1 MEKKL
6 VVCKSNA
13 LIEASYRLTPAEQ
26 GIVLCCISQI
36 QKGDIVTDKTMYEVA
51 VTDYAKI
58 TGTNLNTAYR
68 DIKEAVIRLWRRE
81 VRLSKKPNGEG
92 RHEQVLVTRW
102 IQSVQYSDKGG
113 KVELRFSHDM
123 LPYISSISG
132 CFTKYAIE
140 NVAKMSSGFGIRLY
154 EFLCQWKDDGKK
166 TLSVEWLREALLIS
180 GKYKTI
186 KDFKRRVI
194 EPAVADINKH
204 SDFWINWSQKKTGRK
219 VTHLKFKF
227 GLKEELKKEKT
238 KPKKQDPRISG
249 VRKSVIEKRARPRE
263 SYEEAAERIKREDKQ
278 RKQLEPA

>member
-13 LIEASYRLTPAEQ
+13 LVEASYRLTPAEQ

-36 QKGDIVTDKTMYEVA
+36 QKGDIVTDKTMYSVS
-51 VTDYAKI
+51 VTEYAKI

-68 DIKEAVIRLWRRE
+68 DVKEAVIRLWRRE
-81 VRLSKKPNGEG
+81 VRLSSRPNGEG
-92 RHEQVLVTRW
+92 QHEQVLITRW
-102 IQSVQYSDKGG
+102 IQSVRYSDKGG
-113 KVELRFSHDM
+113 NVELRFCRDM
-123 LPYISSISG
+123 LPYISSLSG

-154 EFLCQWKDDGKK
+154 ELLRQWRADGKR

-180 GKYKTI
+180 GKYKAI

-204 SDFWINWSQKKTGRK
+204 TDLWVDWGQKKTGRR
-219 VTHLKFKF
+219 VTHLSFRF
-227 GLKEELKKEKT
+227 GIKEEKAANKKTELKILGVKKSLVEKHARPGESYEQAAARVKKEK
-238 KPKKQDPRISG
+238 
-249 VRKSVIEKRARPRE
+249 KRNHELA
-263 SYEEAAERIKREDKQ
+263 
-278 RKQLEPA
+278 